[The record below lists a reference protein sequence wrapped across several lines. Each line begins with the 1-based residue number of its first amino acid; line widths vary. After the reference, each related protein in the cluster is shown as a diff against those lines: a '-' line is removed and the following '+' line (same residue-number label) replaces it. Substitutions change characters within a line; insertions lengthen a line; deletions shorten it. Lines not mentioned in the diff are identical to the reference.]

1 MKKLLT
7 LVVAGCM
14 VLGSLGTASAVDV
27 KVNGQWW
34 FQYGY
39 YSNNTL
45 TKNSDT
51 GKHSDRIRARQ
62 RIRTQI
68 QFIADENLKA
78 LVNLEHNSN
87 WGSKSGSA
95 YGAIDADNG
104 DFRVKHAYLDWTIP
118 NTQTQIRM
126 GMQGIRAPWVNFGN
140 PVLDAD
146 VAGVTVSNQLTPEL
160 GLTVFW
166 ARPFD
171 SNYYDGTTQANG
183 KNSMDDMDIF
193 GVMLPIKTDVVRA
206 TPWGIVALIGRDA
219 DYWGSAAGT
228 AANPAGVGHTAGAY
242 TTAGSGRGRALK
254 GDKDLDST
262 SFAWWAGTTFE
273 LPILDPFFVK
283 IDAMMGGIDTGTDK
297 YDVDLGYLV
306 SADIGYKFSFGA
318 LSAIGWYASGD
329 DDKDDRGIMP
339 MISSDGG
346 FKPTRYGSAGTSAR
360 SWDRVITENGLG
372 MWGIGL
378 QLANVSFIDDLS
390 HTARVV
396 YMGGTNK
403 GDSVDRRSVRG
414 AAKDSLFGNSF
425 LMSSDRAWE
434 VNLLNEYKVS
444 QNLKLQLDL
453 AYAWLDLGDHWTDSD
468 DTEGSFAAML
478 GVTYSF

>member
-1 MKKLLT
+1 M
-7 LVVAGCM
+7 
-14 VLGSLGTASAVDV
+14 
-27 KVNGQWW
+27 NGQWW

-45 TKNSDT
+45 TEKSDS

-78 LVNLEHNSN
+78 LVNLEHNSH
-87 WGSKSGSA
+87 WGSKGGS

-104 DFRVKHAYLDWTIP
+104 EFKIKHAYLDWTLP
-118 NTQTQIRM
+118 NTSTQIRM
-126 GMQGIRAPWVNFGN
+126 GMQGIRAPYVNFGN

-146 VAGVTVSNQLTPEL
+146 VAGVTVSTQITPEL

-166 ARPFD
+166 ARPYD
-171 SNYYDGTTQANG
+171 ADYYAEGTQADG

-219 DYWGSAAGT
+219 DYWGSSAAT
-228 AANPAGVGHTAGAY
+228 NGVGYTAGAY
-242 TTAGSGRGRALK
+242 TTAGSGRGRSYK
-254 GDKDLDST
+254 GNKDLDST

-273 LPILDPFFVK
+273 LPVLDPFFVK
-283 IDAMMGGIDTGTDK
+283 IDAMMGAIDTGD
-297 YDVDLGYLV
+297 DDIDSFGWLV

-329 DDKDDRGIMP
+329 DDVDDRGIMP

-346 FKPTRYGSAGTSAR
+346 FKPTRYGSAGTTAR

-372 MWGIGL
+372 MWGLGI
-378 QLANVSFIDDLS
+378 QLANVSFVENLT
-390 HTARVV
+390 HTARVM

-403 GDSVDRRSVRG
+403 GDSVDRRSVRDG
-414 AAKDSLFGNSF
+414 SKDSLFGNSF

-434 VNLLNEYKVS
+434 INLLSEYKVN
-444 QNLKLQLDL
+444 QNLKLGLDF
-453 AYAWLDLGDHWTDSD
+453 AYVWLDLGDHWTDSD
-468 DTEGSFAAML
+468 DTEGSLATML
-478 GVTYSF
+478 SLTYSF